1 MACRGIVSLAL
12 RALLVFTWADV
23 TISQSQEAE
32 QSVGKVRSSAEVAFS
47 NGEIDQALKLW
58 GKVDVLCKSDIM
70 HVFSP
75 YYFRMCFI
83 LIFVANLL

>member
-58 GKVDVLCKSDIM
+58 GKVNVPYKSDIM
-70 HVFSP
+70 
-75 YYFRMCFI
+75 YFRPINFECVSF
-83 LIFVANLL
+83 